1 MSNTKL
7 NGGNMTRIKA
17 VLTVM
22 AVLFLPIFATAG
34 NDNPWERKLPFENAT
49 INYTLSGNEQGT
61 ETLYI
66 RDYGKETATYHKTTT
81 TMMGRT
87 VQNDTVLIQTP
98 DWMYTF
104 DLVKKTGKKN
114 VNPQKYMIE
123 EYNKLSSA
131 EKSQVMKNAQEMGT
145 TMAKGMG
152 GKIEKNVEK
161 ILGFDCDRATV
172 MGTTVSSIHETG
184 IPLKSDTNMMGISMK
199 KEAKDVNK
207 GSIDAKYFQH
217 PAGITPQADPE
228 GDDMSRSMAQQTVTM
243 LKDPEGAKKAVRMN
257 PMLQQ
262 KGKNSDQQDEAP
274 EISDEEMEQA
284 MKALKGMQK
293 K

>member
-1 MSNTKL
+1 
-7 NGGNMTRIKA
+7 
-17 VLTVM
+17 M
-22 AVLFLPIFATAG
+22 AVLFLPILAAAG

-49 INYTLSGNEQGT
+49 INYTLSGNEKGS

-66 RDYGKETATYHKTTT
+66 REYGKETATYHKATN
-81 TMMGRT
+81 TMMGQT
-87 VQNDTVLIQTP
+87 MQNDTVNIQTP

-104 DLVKKTGKKN
+104 DLVKKSGKKN

-123 EYNKLSSA
+123 EYNKLTSA
-131 EKSQVMKNAQEMGT
+131 EKSQVMKNAQEMGV
-145 TMAKGMG
+145 TMTKGMG
-152 GKIEKNVEK
+152 GKIEKNAEK
-161 ILGFDCDRATV
+161 ILGFDCDRVTV

-199 KEAKDVNK
+199 KEATEVNK
-207 GSIDAKYFQH
+207 GSIDGKFFQF

-228 GDDMSRSMAQQTVTM
+228 GDAMSRSMAQQTVAM
-243 LKDPEGAKKAVRMN
+243 LKDPDGAKRATQMN
-257 PMLQQ
+257 PMLQR
-262 KGKNSDQQDEAP
+262 KGGKSGQQEDAP

-284 MKALKGMQK
+284 MKALEGMQK

>member
-1 MSNTKL
+1 MI
-7 NGGNMTRIKA
+7 RIKTL
-17 VLTVM
+17 LTIM
-22 AVLFLPIFATAG
+22 AVLFLPIVATAG

-49 INYTLSGNEQGT
+49 INYTLSGNEKGT

-66 RDYGKETATYHKTTT
+66 REYGKETATYHKATN
-81 TMMGRT
+81 TMMGQT
-87 VQNDTVLIQTP
+87 VQNDTVLIQNP
-98 DWMYTF
+98 DWMYSF

-123 EYNKLSSA
+123 EYNKLTSA

-152 GKIEKNVEK
+152 GKIEKNAEK

-172 MGTTVSSIHETG
+172 MGTIVSSIHETG
-184 IPLKSDTNMMGISMK
+184 IPLKADTNMMGISMK
-199 KEAKDVNK
+199 KEATEVNK
-207 GSIDAKYFQH
+207 GSIEAKYFQF

-228 GDDMSRSMAQQTVTM
+228 GDAMSRSMAQQTVAM
-243 LKDPEGAKKAVRMN
+243 LKDPEGAKKATQMN
-257 PMLQQ
+257 PMLQK
-262 KGKNSDQQDEAP
+262 KGKKSGQQEDAP

-284 MKALKGMQK
+284 MKALKGMQTK
-293 K
+293 